1 MKKFTKVAT
10 LLVLMTGLIVTTG
23 YGQDEDENGAE
34 EYNKRAQT
42 SMKFLS
48 FSVDARAAALGDAMT
63 GQEEASA
70 AAMFYNP
77 AGMARFEGT
86 ISAAA
91 GMAQWIA
98 DINYNSA
105 AVMFRPA
112 GGLYGVFGLTAMMV
126 DYGDLQGT
134 IRFDNPA
141 GFVKTEVF
149 SPKASVFGV
158 GYARALTDRFVVGA
172 HAKYASEDL
181 GYFRMKLKEDVEE
194 SAAGDRT
201 DYVEKDI
208 TQSTIAYD
216 FGVIYRTGFK
226 SLTFA
231 MTARNFSKDV
241 IYSEAEEIQEIPLI
255 FRIGVAMD
263 LMDFTGMD
271 KNMHSLLLAIDTER
285 PRDYYEQVK
294 IGAEY
299 TLMNTLCLR
308 AGYVTPSDEQ
318 GISFGVGVN
327 MFGFGVDYAY
337 TSFGIFDNVNR
348 FTVRASF

>member
-10 LLVLMTGLIVTTG
+10 LLVLMTGLVVSTG
-23 YGQDEDENGAE
+23 YGQDENGDDEHT
-34 EYNKRAQT
+34 KRAQT

-70 AAMFYNP
+70 VAMFYNP
-77 AGMARFEGT
+77 AGMARFEGNVSVA
-86 ISAAA
+86 ISK
-91 GMAQWIA
+91 AQWIA

-105 AVMFRPA
+105 AMMFRPA
-112 GGLYGVFGLTAMMV
+112 GGLYGVFGISAMIV
-126 DYGDLQGT
+126 DYGELEGT
-134 IRFDNPA
+134 IRSDNDQ
-141 GFVKTEVF
+141 GFVRIGEF
-149 SPKASVFGV
+149 SPSASVIGF

-181 GYFRMKLKEDVEE
+181 GSALLRLKVTEYDEKKNKEVVETTV
-194 SAAGDRT
+194 GDI
-201 DYVEKDI
+201 KH
-208 TQSTIAYD
+208 STVAYD

-241 IYSEAEEIQEIPLI
+241 IYSDAEEIQEIPLI
-255 FRIGVAMD
+255 FRIGVALD

-271 KNMHSLLLAIDTER
+271 KNVHSLLLAIDTER
-285 PRDYYEQVK
+285 PRDYYEQIKV
-294 IGAEY
+294 GAEY
-299 TLMNTLCLR
+299 TLMNTLSLR

-318 GISFGVGVN
+318 GISFGAGVK

-337 TSFGIFDNVNR
+337 TDFGIFDQVHR
-348 FTVRASF
+348 ATVKVAF

>member
-10 LLVLMTGLIVTTG
+10 LLVLMTGLAVSTG
-23 YGQDEDENGAE
+23 YGQDENGDG
-34 EYNKRAQT
+34 EYTKRAQT

-70 AAMFYNP
+70 IAMFYNP
-77 AGMARFEGT
+77 AAMARFEGT

-112 GGLYGVFGLTAMMV
+112 GGLFGVFGVTAMLV

-134 IRFDNPA
+134 IRFDNDA
-141 GFVKTEVF
+141 GFVETEVF
-149 SPKASVFGV
+149 TPSANVFGI
-158 GYARALTDRFVVGA
+158 GYARALTDRFVVGGN
-172 HAKYASEDL
+172 AKYASEDL
-181 GYFRMKLKEDVEE
+181 GYARVSLKEGVDE
-194 SAAGDRT
+194 SAAGARA
-201 DYVEKDI
+201 DYEELEIK
-208 TQSTIAYD
+208 QSAFAFD

-241 IYSEAEEIQEIPLI
+241 VYEEAEETQEIPLI
-255 FRIGVAMD
+255 FRIGIALD

-271 KNMHSLLLAIDTER
+271 KNMHSLMLAVDTER

-294 IGAEY
+294 VGAEY
-299 TLMNTLCLR
+299 TLMNTFSLR

-318 GISFGVGVN
+318 GISFGAGIK
-327 MFGFGVDYAY
+327 MFGFGVDFAY
-337 TSFGIFDNVNR
+337 TDFGIFDQVYR
-348 FTVRASF
+348 TTVKVAF

>member
-10 LLVLMTGLIVTTG
+10 LLVLMTGLVVSTG
-23 YGQDEDENGAE
+23 YGQDENGDDNGENS
-34 EYNKRAQT
+34 KRAQT

-70 AAMFYNP
+70 VAMFYNP
-77 AGMARFEGT
+77 AAMARFEGT
-86 ISAAA
+86 VSASA
-91 GMAQWIA
+91 GYAQWIA
-98 DINYNSA
+98 DIKYQSA

-112 GGLYGVFGLTAMMV
+112 GGLYGVFGLSAMLV

-134 IRFDNPA
+134 IFFDNDV
-141 GFVKTEVF
+141 GFVETEVF
-149 SPKASVFGV
+149 KPSANVFGF

-172 HAKYASEDL
+172 NAKYASEDL
-181 GYFRMKLKEDVEE
+181 GYVRTGLKEDVEE
-194 SAAGDRT
+194 SAAGARA
-201 DYVEKDI
+201 DYDEIDI
-208 TQSTIAYD
+208 KQSVFAFD

-231 MTARNFSKDV
+231 MTARNFSKDIV
-241 IYSEAEEIQEIPLI
+241 YEEAEETQEIPLI
-255 FRIGVAMD
+255 FRIGIAMD

-294 IGAEY
+294 VGVEY
-299 TLMNTLCLR
+299 TLMNTLSLR

-318 GISFGVGVN
+318 GISFGAGVK
-327 MFGFGVDYAY
+327 MLGFGVDFAY
-337 TSFGIFDNVNR
+337 TDFGIFDQVIR
-348 FTVRASF
+348 ATVKVAF

>member
-10 LLVLMTGLIVTTG
+10 LLVLMTGLVVTTG
-23 YGQDEDENGAE
+23 YGQDENGDSD
-34 EYNKRAQT
+34 YSKRAQT

-70 AAMFYNP
+70 VAMFYNP

-86 ISAAA
+86 VSVAA

-98 DINYNSA
+98 DINYNSG

-126 DYGDLQGT
+126 DYGELQGT
-134 IRFDNPA
+134 IRFDNSA
-141 GFVKTEVF
+141 GYVETEMF

-181 GYFRMKLKEDVEE
+181 GYFRMGIKEDVDEE
-194 SAAGDRT
+194 NAVGERA
-201 DYVEKDI
+201 DYVESDI
-208 TQSTIAYD
+208 KQSTIAYD
-216 FGVIYRTGFK
+216 FGLIYRTGFK

-255 FRIGVAMD
+255 FRIGIAMD

-285 PRDYYEQVK
+285 PRDYYEQIKV
-294 IGAEY
+294 GAEY
-299 TLMNTLCLR
+299 TLMNTLSLR

-318 GISFGVGVN
+318 GISFGVGVK
-327 MFGFGVDYAY
+327 MFGFAIDYAY

-348 FTVRASF
+348 FSVRASF